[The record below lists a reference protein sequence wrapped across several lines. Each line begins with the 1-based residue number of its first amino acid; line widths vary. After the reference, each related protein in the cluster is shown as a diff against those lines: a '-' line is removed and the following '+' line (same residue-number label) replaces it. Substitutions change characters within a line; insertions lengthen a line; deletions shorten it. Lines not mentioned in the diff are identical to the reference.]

1 MRLEDLT
8 LEVRNKSRQRVGQLI
23 GADLVGAQFVLRFNS
38 AGEWRLRI
46 PATSTLV
53 DDLRTP
59 GFGVILTGPDGVL
72 LSGPVL
78 SARLVQSQD
87 DIEGA
92 WEIEG
97 SDDTLILQ
105 ERLAYPEPANPDVA
119 TQALT
124 NDIRL
129 GNAETVLKGYIDSNL
144 VSGPSVRRVAGL
156 SVATNLNRGDT
167 VRGNARFSNLQT
179 LLYDLAQSGGI
190 GYDIKQD
197 NTSLV
202 FDVYEPVDRS
212 ASVRLDIENNRLRSS
227 EFAYAAPLLTR
238 AIVGGAGEA
247 LDRLFREVNT
257 SESTEAEVLWGRR
270 IEQFID
276 DRGTEDV
283 DQIDQKG
290 FEALVDDG
298 KTRITLSVTP
308 ADNLTMLYGVDWGL
322 GDTITVV
329 VNDIEATAVVYEV
342 GLAIQADG
350 VYLAATV
357 GNPTPQ
363 TFESRLA
370 AQQSDHDQRI
380 SNLERHELLPAI
392 GQVSRQTNG
401 TITIT
406 TAGQY
411 VTTGL
416 AATLDTTTANGFIRG
431 VNDEFGVKNNTDVTR
446 VMRVFG
452 SADVRGGNNQVHGA
466 KLALN
471 GTPID
476 ATECR
481 AFTGS
486 GPNDFAK
493 LITSWVIR
501 MEPNDEVALFI
512 ANQSTTDNIVLSRG
526 RVVATAV

>member
-1 MRLEDLT
+1 MKLEDLT
-8 LEVRNKSRQRVGQLI
+8 LEVRNKARQRIGQLV
-23 GADLVGAQFVLRFNS
+23 GADLVGAQFVLRFNN

-46 PATSTLV
+46 PATSPLV

-72 LSGPVL
+72 ISGPVL
-78 SARLVQSQD
+78 SARLLQTQD

-97 SDDTLILQ
+97 ADDTLILQ
-105 ERLAYPEPANPDVA
+105 ERLAYPEPANADVA
-119 TQALT
+119 NQSET

-129 GNAETVLKGYIDSNL
+129 GNAETVLKGYVDDNL
-144 VSGPSVRRVAGL
+144 VSGPLVRRVAGL
-156 SVATNLNRGDT
+156 SVGTNLNRGAT
-167 VRGNARFSNLQT
+167 VRGNARFTNLQE

-190 GYDIKQD
+190 GYDIRQQ
-197 NTSLV
+197 NANLV

-227 EFAYAAPLLTR
+227 EYAYAAPLLTR

-257 SESTEAEVLWGRR
+257 SESTDAELLWGRR

-276 DRGTEDV
+276 DRGTEELDL
-283 DQIDQKG
+283 IDQKG

-298 KTRITLSVTP
+298 KTRITMSVTP
-308 ADNLTMLYGVDWGL
+308 SDNLTMLYGVDWNL
-322 GDTITVV
+322 GDTVTVV

-370 AQQSDHDQRI
+370 TQQAAHEQRI
-380 SNLERHELLPAI
+380 SNLERHEILPAI
-392 GQVSRQTNG
+392 GQISRTTTG
-401 TITIT
+401 TVTIT
-406 TAGQY
+406 TIGQY

-416 AATLDTTTANGFIRG
+416 SATFDTSTANGFVQG
-431 VNDEFGVKNNTDVTR
+431 VSDLFGVKNNTDVTR
-446 VMRVFG
+446 VMRVYG
-452 SADVRGGNNQVHGA
+452 SADARGGNNQIHGV

-471 GTPID
+471 GVPINE
-476 ATECR
+476 TECR
-481 AFTGS
+481 AFTGAA
-486 GPNDFAK
+486 NQEAK
-493 LITSWVIR
+493 LVTSWVIR
-501 MEPNDEVALFI
+501 MEPNDEVSLFI
-512 ANQSTTDNIVLSRG
+512 ANHSSTDDIEIRRG
-526 RVVATAV
+526 RIVAAAV

>member
-8 LEVRNKSRQRVGQLI
+8 LEVRNKARQRVGQLI
-23 GADLVGAQFVLRFNS
+23 GADLVGAQFILRFNN

-46 PATSTLV
+46 PATSALV

-72 LSGPVL
+72 ISGPVL
-78 SARLVQSQD
+78 SAKLVQSQD
-87 DIEGA
+87 DLEGA

-105 ERLAYPEPANPDVA
+105 ERLAYPEPDNANVA
-119 TQALT
+119 TQAVT

-129 GNAETVLKGYIDSNL
+129 GNAETVLKGYVDANL

-156 SVATNLNRGDT
+156 SVGTNLNRGAT
-167 VRGNARFSNLQT
+167 VRGNARFRNLQE
-179 LLYDLAQSGGI
+179 LLYDLAQAGGI
-190 GYDIKQD
+190 GYDIRQLD
-197 NTSLV
+197 TGLV

-276 DRGTEDV
+276 DRGTEEL

-290 FEALVDDG
+290 LEALVDEG
-298 KTRITLSVTP
+298 KTRITMSVTP
-308 ADNLTMLYGVDWGL
+308 SDNLTMLYGVDWNL
-322 GDTITVV
+322 GDTVTVV

-370 AQQSDHDQRI
+370 AQQADHDQRI
-380 SNLERHELLPAI
+380 SNLERHEVLPAI
-392 GQVSRQTNG
+392 GQVSRQTDG
-401 TITIT
+401 TVTIT

-416 AATLDTTTANGFIRG
+416 SATLDTTTANGFIRG

-452 SADVRGGNNQVHGA
+452 SMDARGGNNQVHGA

-471 GTPID
+471 GTAID
-476 ATECR
+476 ETECR

-501 MEPNDEVALFI
+501 MEPGDEVSLFI
-512 ANQSTTDNIVLSRG
+512 ANQTNTNNIIVSRG
-526 RVVATAV
+526 RVVATAI